1 MPKGEETKVNVY
13 DFGEKDAKTKRIKK
27 AIPYGIYDI
36 LKKEGFVNVG
46 IDANTAEF
54 AVASTSALVGYQR
67 KERVWGGNRDAAVCR
82 LWQQ

>member
-13 DFGEKDAKTKRIKK
+13 DFGEKDKRTKKINK

-36 LKKEGFVNVG
+36 LKKQGFVNVG

-54 AVASTSALVGYQR
+54 AVNSLTA
-67 KERVWGGNRDAAVCR
+67 
-82 LWQQ
+82 